1 METTLPAMTLDLFAL
16 LGVMLTTASAMEGK
30 RDRGQVVGGGWR
42 TDAPLAHVEPQ
53 IRFDCSASL
62 VVASL
67 LVHVRGYCVWCQC
80 GFRGWFFINDTRSWF
95 SAAAVLFQILIIP

>member
-42 TDAPLAHVEPQ
+42 TDAPLAHG
-53 IRFDCSASL
+53 RA
-62 VVASL
+62 AGT
-67 LVHVRGYCVWCQC
+67 RGAA
-80 GFRGWFFINDTRSWF
+80 DT
-95 SAAAVLFQILIIP
+95 L